1 MGEEK
6 SNEHITSEVPSR
18 ITGPSECSEVVFSLV
33 ALSHSDK
40 LQQGSS
46 PQADKLS
53 RNDMQ
58 SLDVITQ
65 ASAEGHFLALKRLG
79 ALGSKSTLSAPGS
92 PCGT

>member
-1 MGEEK
+1 M
-6 SNEHITSEVPSR
+6 NTSQVKYLAASPAHQR
-18 ITGPSECSEVVFSLV
+18 CSEMVFSLV